1 MTDTSTTV
9 ADQIWNEIKDKPI
22 ALFALPNKRVSD
34 HCQPVTIDP
43 SRCFLLHK
51 ASALL
56 PAVEAAIGS
65 DYTCETM
72 DKYIVV
78 ARKEKS
84 LV

>member
-1 MTDTSTTV
+1 MPDKLTTV
-9 ADQIWNEIKDKPI
+9 ADQIWNEIKDKPL
-22 ALFALPNKRVSD
+22 ALFALPNQLVHQ
-34 HCQPVTIDP
+34 HCQPAPVDP
-43 SRCFLLHK
+43 ARCFLLYK

-56 PAVEAAIGS
+56 PAVESAIGP

-78 ARKEKS
+78 SRKEKS